1 MCAGSP
7 FRPKVVSARR
17 VHVVGGWESI
27 LDGNNQM
34 KLKLNEMKTVEFDT
48 RGAGPGTFLSSCGF
62 SFVKTRKLEAWFS
75 VQCSSCLRLVENG
88 S

>member
-48 RGAGPGTFLSSCGF
+48 RGAGPGMFSL
-62 SFVKTRKLEAWFS
+62 SFVKTRKLKAWFS
-75 VQCSSCLRLVENG
+75 VQSSSCLRLVENG